1 VTEMP
6 VLSFDDATKLGKV
19 AAVDTSRVLIAVENA
34 ALLPRAAVGSL
45 VAIQGLTAQEYLI
58 GLTERVTRQLR
69 EETSQPDPMDPTTLS
84 TAIVPDDGIRV
95 VLIGTYRT
103 IEGAA
108 RNRFKRG
115 ADSFP
120 QIDRECFLIEGGNL
134 QRFMGLLGSEL
145 GAEQRLELGHFVLD
159 QSAAAIANGDRF
171 FQRHAAILG
180 STGSGKSFAVSL
192 ILERAHAR
200 KHANIVVFDMH
211 GEYASLANP
220 NLLRDGKGKK
230 PIASAFKIAGPGDLE
245 KPGDG
250 VIFLPY
256 WLLNR
261 EEMLSMILDRSDQNA
276 PNQASRFTLHVRALK
291 EATLVDAKKSAVRAT
306 FTVDSP
312 IPYALPDLMAKLRQ
326 DDTAKGVGVG
336 GRDIK
341 GEWEGKL
348 TRFISRLETKA
359 EDRRYGFLFRPPAA
373 AQSYDWL
380 AAQVSRLLAASDGEH
395 GIKIVD
401 FSEVPSDVLPVVTG
415 VFARLLYDVQFW
427 MEAEK
432 RTPFVFVC
440 DEAHLYLP
448 VRDDADAVEKQA
460 LHTFE
465 RIAKEGR
472 KYGVSLLVVSQRP
485 SDVSRT
491 ILSQCNNFL
500 VLRLTN
506 DQDQGVVKRLMPDS
520 LAGILDGLPLLDTGE
535 ALLLG
540 DAILL
545 PARIRLKFPS
555 LQPLSA
561 TRNFWEEWGTKA
573 PDPAAVSAAVET
585 LRRQSRSPSASATS

>member
-1 VTEMP
+1 MSDAPILT
-6 VLSFDDATKLGKV
+6 FDAPAKLGKV
-19 AAVDTSRVLIAVENA
+19 ASVDTSRVLIAVENA

-45 VAIQGLTAQEYLI
+45 VAIQGTVAQEFLI
-58 GLTERVTRQLR
+58 GMTERVTRQLR
-69 EETSQPDPMDPTTLS
+69 EQTAQPAPLAPTTL
-84 TAIVPDDGIRV
+84 AVEVVPDDSLRA
-95 VLIGTYRT
+95 VLLGTYRT
-103 IEGAA
+103 IEGTA

-120 QIDRECFLIEGGNL
+120 QIDRDCFLIEGGNL
-134 QRFMGLLGSEL
+134 QRFMGLLGKDLDET
-145 GAEQRLELGHFVLD
+145 QRLELGHFAID
-159 QSAAAIANGDRF
+159 GSAAAIANGDRF

-180 STGSGKSFAVSL
+180 STGSGKSYAVSL

-200 KHANIVVFDMH
+200 KHANIIVFDMH

-220 NLLRDGKGKK
+220 PTRKDGTVPI
-230 PIASAFKIAGPGDLE
+230 PIAAAFKIAGPGDLA
-245 KPGDG
+245 KPQENTL
-250 VIFLPY
+250 FLPY

-276 PNQASRFTLHVRALK
+276 PNQAARFTTHVREFKDTTLK
-291 EATLVDAKKSAVRAT
+291 DEKQDTVRAT

-312 IPYALPDLMAKLRQ
+312 VPYELTDLLVKLRE
-326 DDTAKGVGVG
+326 DDTGMKPGAGKAE
-336 GRDIK
+336 IK
-341 GEWEGKL
+341 GDWNGKL
-348 TRFISRLETKA
+348 TRFISRLEAKA
-359 EDRRYGFLFRPPAA
+359 EDRRYGFMFKPPEAA
-373 AQSYDWL
+373 LKYDWL
-380 AAQVSRLLAASDGEH
+380 AKQIAKLLAPGEGKH
-395 GIKIVD
+395 GIKVVD

-415 VFARLLYDVQFW
+415 VFARLLYDIQVW
-427 MEAEK
+427 MQPEK

-448 VRDDADAVEKQA
+448 VREDADAVEKQA
-460 LHTFE
+460 LYSFE

-500 VLRLTN
+500 ILRLTN
-506 DQDQGVVKRLMPDS
+506 DQDQNVVRRLMPDS
-520 LAGILDGLPLLDTGE
+520 LAGVLDGLPLLDTGE

-545 PARIRLKFPS
+545 PARIKLKFPTIE
-555 LQPLSA
+555 PLSQ
-561 TRNFWEEWGTKA
+561 TRNFWQEWGEKA
-573 PDPAAVSAAVET
+573 PDSAAVAAAVET
-585 LRRQSRSPSASATS
+585 LRRQSRTAGTLA